1 MWELI
6 SISRRLENR
15 GGKFVNLNRMGL
27 VLSVNVG
34 RSRRRRRRSSR
45 ASESEADVY
54 ETAIEK
60 RPVEGGVFVGRINLC
75 GDQQADLHNHGGP
88 DKAVHAHFL
97 VHLHWFS
104 ELAGWP
110 IPPGYMGENLTL
122 AASESGVELTEKDF
136 CLGDIVAV
144 GSARLQVSQPR
155 IPCFK
160 QADQLKVPDLV
171 SRVVRE
177 GRTGLYFRVLGE
189 GTVTAGDVL
198 RLEARPHPEWTIEV
212 LNRLLRSPKDP
223 EAWAELAHYPEL
235 GVDLRRRVVEWT

>member
-1 MWELI
+1 MD
-6 SISRRLENR
+6 S
-15 GGKFVNLNRMGL
+15 VGL

-34 RSRRRRRRSSR
+34 RPRRRRRMSSR

-60 RPVEGGVFVGRINLC
+60 RPVDGSVFVGRMNLC

-88 DKAVHAHFL
+88 DKAVHAHFS
-97 VHLHWFS
+97 VHLRWFS
-104 ELAGWP
+104 ELTGWS

-122 AASESGVELTEKDF
+122 TASENGLELTEKDF
-136 CLGDIVAV
+136 CLGDIVDV

-160 QADQLKVPDLV
+160 QADQLKVHELV
-171 SRVVRE
+171 SKVVRE
-177 GRTGLYFRVLGE
+177 GRTGLYFRVLTE

-198 RLEARPHPEWTIEV
+198 RLETRPHPEWTIDG
-212 LNRLLRSPKDP
+212 LNQLLRFPKRS

-235 GVDLRRRVVEWT
+235 GVDFRRRVAEWT